1 MSHFIVDIWKIFF
14 SFIISKFPNK
24 FKNCWIVA
32 ERGVDARD
40 NGYWFYKYMRINY
53 QNKNVFYIISQD
65 SPDFE
70 KVNKLGNIIRYNS
83 IQHGIAYFS
92 AQKLISTHPYFCRPE
107 WKGIGS
113 FENRGVLK
121 VKGKRIFLQHG
132 ITKDYI
138 PGLTQNQLN
147 ADLFIC
153 GAKPEYEYIKEC
165 YGYSEEKVKYTGFA
179 RFDNLFES
187 RSVGINN
194 MILLM
199 PTWRHYMRR
208 FESIEDFQ
216 KSEYFQRYNE
226 FINNKDFIQM
236 LDKYNYYLVFYPHFE
251 VQKWVNCFSSI
262 SDKIIIAKMGD
273 FDVQKL
279 LIDCDILITDYSSVF
294 FDVAYLKK
302 MIIFYQFDY
311 EEYRDKH
318 YEEGYF
324 DYRNSFGPVVESGKA
339 LLDVIEYSIINGNA
353 EKYLKN
359 ISSFFEYDDNDNCR
373 RIYEAIEL
381 EYES

>member
-1 MSHFIVDIWKIFF
+1 MSDFIIDILKIFF

-24 FKNCWIVA
+24 FKNCWIIA

-53 QNKNVFYIISQD
+53 QNKNLFYIISKD
-65 SPDFE
+65 SSDSE
-70 KVNKLGNIIRYNS
+70 RVNKLGNIISYNS

-92 AQKLISTHPYFCRPE
+92 AEKLISTHPYFCRPE
-107 WKGIGS
+107 WKGMGKLEKIL
-113 FENRGVLK
+113 RLK

-138 PGLTQNQLN
+138 PGLTKNELN

-153 GAKPEYEYIKEC
+153 GAKPEYEYIKEY
-165 YGYSEEKVKYTGFA
+165 YGYSEEEVKYTGFA

-187 RSVGINN
+187 RFKVIDN

-199 PTWRHYMRR
+199 PTWRHYMRT
-208 FESIEDFQ
+208 FKSIEDFK
-216 KSEYFQRYNE
+216 KSEYFKRYNE

-251 VQKWVNCFSSI
+251 VQKWINCFSSI
-262 SDKIIIAKMGD
+262 SDKIIIAKMED

-279 LIDCDILITDYSSVF
+279 LIDCNILITDYSSVF

-302 MIIFYQFDY
+302 PIVFYHFDY
-311 EEYRDKH
+311 DEYRDKH

-324 DYRNSFGPVVESGKA
+324 DYKNSFGRVVENKNM
-339 LLDVIEYSIINGNA
+339 LLEVIESCIINGND
-353 EKYLKN
+353 EKYLEN
-359 ISSFFEYDDNDNCR
+359 IVNFFRYDDNNNCR
-373 RIYEAIEL
+373 RIYEAIE
-381 EYES
+381 YRV